1 MDAPLREQIRHL
13 LLDRRDP
20 RILLGVTAVM
30 IAALI
35 AGAVM
40 AYAAKAPQQP
50 DLPTA
55 QVAARSTATPSP
67 TLPTPT
73 PAPFARASVEAVPSP
88 SATAATPSPSPTETI
103 PVAEPTPTEPPE
115 TYPTPAPDPAV
126 ELRIGDHGYGLPGIA
141 GFRITDGDSVVEV
154 LHLTTRDLDQTRCR
168 VTQTYEPDDADDSA
182 MVDLPGRQVGTGCGP
197 RRWHAHVPGS
207 LSECRWHGHFERPAI
222 AMDGRPEAC
231 EGFAFARDEITASS
245 YEDLTA
251 GIVGTWRGCVSTP
264 WTPMYEV
271 TFTFNED
278 GTYSAVTDEVLDGSR
293 MIALYYGSDE
303 DSPLKTYAI
312 TDFQASRLGVG
323 QIDIYFFQK
332 SIVRGSL
339 RNVRLMGDQLEFEVF
354 NRDYG
359 PVTFQVSRTEG

>member
-13 LLDRRDP
+13 LLDRRDT
-20 RILLGVTAVM
+20 RVLLGVTAVV
-30 IAALI
+30 IAALV

-40 AYAAKAPQQP
+40 AYAARAPQQP

-67 TLPTPT
+67 AIST
-73 PAPFARASVEAVPSP
+73 PAPTPFAPAFGEPAPSP
-88 SATAATPSPSPTETI
+88 SATAATPAPTPTQAD
-103 PVAEPTPTEPPE
+103 PVVEPTPTSPPE
-115 TYPTPAPDPAV
+115 IDPTPAPDPAV

-168 VTQTYEPDDADDSA
+168 VTQTFEPDDTDVSGWSVSLPAESEQDVALADGTHTFEARCPS
-182 MVDLPGRQVGTGCGP
+182 VVGTVSSSV
-197 RRWHAHVPGS
+197 A
-207 LSECRWHGHFERPAI
+207 AI

-271 TFTFNED
+271 TFTFNAD
-278 GTYSAVTDEVLDGSR
+278 GTYSAMTDEVLDGSR

-312 TDFQASRLGVG
+312 TDLQASRLGVG

-332 SIVRGSL
+332 SVVRGSL
-339 RNVRLMGDQLEFEVF
+339 RNVRLMGDRLEFEVF

-359 PVTFQVSRTEG
+359 PVTFQVARIDG